1 MEELIL
7 QLKNIRFTEYEAK
20 VFVSL
25 VELGF
30 ASASDVHKHSKVPR
44 ARVYGIL
51 DQLVEK
57 GVVLKVEREKA
68 TLYNAI
74 SVDLLI
80 EQTAQN
86 FERNLHDVNKQLKQ
100 LEQKT
105 KEMVEPQ
112 VLSLQEK
119 ESIVQHCIHLLEKA
133 KHTILISMWG
143 DMYDVLRPY
152 IEAANKRVH
161 VKGLTIQANH
171 TVDSIDHHRATTYTD
186 KQVNPHWFIISID
199 HEECIY
205 GSPISERSSAFLTD
219 DPMHVYIL
227 EDYIWHDVL
236 VNRLV
241 NRMDEETDSWIK
253 EQRSVFFN
261 QKNR

>member
-1 MEELIL
+1 MEQLIM
-7 QLKNIRFTEYEAK
+7 QLKNMGFTEYEAK

-25 VELGF
+25 VELGL
-30 ASASDVHKHSKVPR
+30 ASASDVSKHSTVPR

-57 GVVLKVEREKA
+57 GVVLKIEREKA

-74 SVDLLI
+74 AIDLLI

-86 FERNLHDVNKQLKQ
+86 FERNLQRANEQLKQ
-100 LEQKT
+100 LERK
-105 KEMVEPQ
+105 KKAPVEPQ
-112 VLSLQEK
+112 VRSLQEK
-119 ESIVQHCIHLLEKA
+119 ESIVQYCIHLLEKA
-133 KHTILISMWG
+133 EHTILISMWG
-143 DMYDVLRPY
+143 DMYETLQPH
-152 IEAANKRVH
+152 IEEANERIG
-161 VKGLTIQANH
+161 VKGLTIQAEH
-171 TVDSIDHHRATTYTD
+171 TIESIDHHRSTTYT
-186 KQVNPHWFIISID
+186 KTAMNPHWFIISID
-199 HEECIY
+199 HEECLY
-205 GSPISERSSAFLTD
+205 GSPVSERSSAFLTD

-253 EQRSVFFN
+253 EERRAFFN